1 METSKEEGSEMN
13 VNEPTVAYAV
23 EATPIV
29 RKKVVKSQVKKE
41 ALPKTELE
49 ELKKFLKDSKKNLEN
64 LDATRRV
71 LENLEFKLLV
81 EPLVIQVEADILA
94 LEGQYSNLV
103 KEVSERKV
111 EFKLDVKDRLT
122 SSLFYT
128 VVKRYYKSFYD
139 LGWYLDFSINI
150 TYEKNE

>member
-29 RKKVVKSQVKKE
+29 RKKVVKTQPKKE
-41 ALPKTELE
+41 VLPKTELE
-49 ELKKFLKDSKKNLEN
+49 EIKKFLKDSKKNLEN
-64 LDATRRV
+64 LEATRKV
-71 LENLEFKLLV
+71 LENLEFKLLI

-103 KEVSERKV
+103 
-111 EFKLDVKDRLT
+111 
-122 SSLFYT
+122 
-128 VVKRYYKSFYD
+128 
-139 LGWYLDFSINI
+139 
-150 TYEKNE
+150 